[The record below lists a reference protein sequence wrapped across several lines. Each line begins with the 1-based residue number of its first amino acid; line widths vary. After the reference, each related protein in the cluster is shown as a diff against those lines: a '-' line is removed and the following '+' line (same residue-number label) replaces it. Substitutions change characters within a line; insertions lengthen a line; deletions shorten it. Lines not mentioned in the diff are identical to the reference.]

1 MHEVNKLHSTNWWSV
16 ALSSEKYGT
25 KLLSTIFILL
35 KLQKASTEIAN
46 TKKIGNSKS
55 FADLSKEMESLF

>member
-16 ALSSEKYGT
+16 ALSSEKYGS

-46 TKKIGNSKS
+46 TKKIGH
-55 FADLSKEMESLF
+55 L